1 VAGRIAVVCIGTAGL
16 VVLLGGGEAFWLC
29 LPTALLLAA
38 PARRMR
44 DALVGAGSAVVAAAV
59 PSLASASLGPRPQL
73 PLAIAVVGSSVAIL
87 QRVTTRLEGERES
100 YRGAA
105 MSDPLTGLA
114 NRRALAERIRYEVA
128 RHSRQEHSFAVLAL
142 DLDGFK
148 LVNDRFGHDAGDDL
162 LKDVAHA
169 LHEVVREQ
177 DTVARLGGDE
187 FCVLAP
193 ETNRHGGEQLADRV
207 SSSLSRVTT
216 GVSGLSAS
224 VGVAVFPDDGRNA
237 QAVLTAADE
246 RQVDAKR
253 RVHARSRRAA

>member
-1 VAGRIAVVCIGTAGL
+1 VAGRIGVVCLGTAGL
-16 VVLLGGGEAFWLC
+16 VTLLGGGEAFWLC
-29 LPTALLLAA
+29 LPMALLTAA

-44 DALVGAGSAVVAAAV
+44 EAVTGAALVLIGAAV
-59 PSLASASLGPRPQL
+59 PTLASASLGPRPQL
-73 PLAIAVVGSSVAIL
+73 PLAVLVVGSSVAIL
-87 QRVTTRLEGERES
+87 QAVTRRLEGERES

-114 NRRALAERIRYEVA
+114 NRRALGERIRYEVA
-128 RHSRQEHSFAVLAL
+128 RHARQEHSFAVLAL

-148 LVNDRFGHDAGDDL
+148 AVNDRFGHDAGDEIL
-162 LKDVAHA
+162 RDVAAA
-169 LHEVVREQ
+169 LHEAVREQ

-193 ETNRHGGEQLADRV
+193 ETARAGGEQLADRI
-207 SSSLSRVTT
+207 SSALGRVTT
-216 GVSGLSAS
+216 SVRGLSAS
-224 VGVAVFPDDGRNA
+224 IGVAVFPEDGRSA

-246 RQVDAKR
+246 RQTDAKR

>member
-1 VAGRIAVVCIGTAGL
+1 VA
-16 VVLLGGGEAFWLC
+16 LLGGGEAFWLC

-38 PARRMR
+38 SARRTR
-44 DALVGAGSAVVAAAV
+44 DAAVGSAFAVAGAAA
-59 PSLASASLGPRPQL
+59 PSLASASLGPRPPVL
-73 PLAIAVVGSSVAIL
+73 MAILVIASSVAIL
-87 QRVTTRLEGERES
+87 GALIRRLEGERES

-128 RHSRQEHSFAVLAL
+128 RHTRQEHSFAVLAL

-162 LKDVAHA
+162 LRDVAGA
-169 LHEVVREQ
+169 LHEAVREQ

-193 ETNRHGGEQLADRV
+193 ETNRHGGEQLAERIETA
-207 SSSLSRVTT
+207 LARVTT
-216 GVSGLSAS
+216 GVRGLSAS
-224 VGVAVFPDDGRNA
+224 VGVAVFPEDGRNA
-237 QAVLTAADE
+237 QAVLTAADH
-246 RQVDAKR
+246 RQTDAKR

>member
-1 VAGRIAVVCIGTAGL
+1 MGTAVL
-16 VVLLGGGEAFWLC
+16 VALLGGGEAFWLC

-38 PARRMR
+38 PARRRR
-44 DALVGAGSAVVAAAV
+44 DAFLGAAFAVAGAAA
-59 PSLASASLGPRPQL
+59 PSLASASLAPRPAL
-73 PLAIAVVGSSVAIL
+73 PLAIGVVGSSVAIL
-87 QRVTTRLEGERES
+87 EAVTRRLEGERES

-105 MSDPLTGLA
+105 LSDPLTGLA

-128 RHSRQEHSFAVLAL
+128 RHARQEHSFAVLAL

-148 LVNDRFGHDAGDDL
+148 LVNDRFGHDAGDEIL
-162 LKDVAHA
+162 RDVAGA
-169 LHEVVREQ
+169 LHEAVREQ

-193 ETNRHGGEQLADRV
+193 ETGRRGGEQLAERV
-207 SSSLSRVTT
+207 STALAKVTT

-224 VGVAVFPDDGRNA
+224 VGVAVFPEDGRNA

-253 RVHARSRRAA
+253 RVHARRRAA